1 MDYGF
6 NIDYR
11 VVLLGSQLRLR
22 CYLQKLKRNLMF
34 RRYLAISLASSL
46 LGALVAAPAQAAEEA
61 SCANGGECVVGDI
74 GPGGGVV
81 FFVKTTGAFN
91 ASYTVS
97 MDDGEGS
104 FKDETVSVELSESE
118 QQSLNFDYL
127 EVAPVDGIGLTEWA
141 NGVDWSTTGFPIQ
154 DKKLGSGQSGTDA
167 ILGGYPLQN
176 SSNNAAHY
184 ASSYS
189 NLGKTDW
196 FLPSMDE
203 LALVT
208 IRHMSGAF
216 GANNPIRDLMG
227 IKDGACGTNF
237 YGCTTTDMQT
247 GTVVRIEESNWDK
260 NYNVSSGSLYVAPI
274 RAFSKIVEVDDGDS
288 GQESEATTA
297 KISKVSIKL
306 ATGSSA
312 LTKSHKASL
321 RKLVTKAGKESKYQI
336 TGTAGRLPGVTDSK
350 VRALAKARAEIV
362 KGYLIKLGVKKSN
375 IKIKTKIYNQGIT
388 PKTKILARYL
398 LN

>member
-1 MDYGF
+1 
-6 NIDYR
+6 
-11 VVLLGSQLRLR
+11 
-22 CYLQKLKRNLMF
+22 MF

-97 MDDGEGS
+97 MDDLEGGFRDS
-104 FKDETVSVELSESE
+104 TVSVELSESE
-118 QQSLNFDYL
+118 QQALNFDYL

-141 NGVDWSTTGFPIQ
+141 NGVDWSTTGLPIQ
-154 DKKLGSGQSGTDA
+154 DQKLGSGQSGTDA

-216 GANNPIRDLMG
+216 GANNPIRDLIG
-227 IKDGACGTNF
+227 IKYIGTDF

-247 GTVVRIEESNWDK
+247 GTVVRIEERTWDK
-260 NYNVSSGSLYVAPI
+260 NYNVSSGLLYVVPI

-288 GQESEATTA
+288 GQESEATKT
-297 KISKVSIKL
+297 KTSKTSIKL

-350 VRALAKARAEIV
+350 VKALAKKRAEIV
-362 KGYLIKLGVKKSN
+362 KAYLIKLGVNKSN
-375 IKIKTKIYNQGIT
+375 IKIKTKVYNQGIT
-388 PKTKILARYL
+388 PKTNILARYL